1 MADSPE
7 GPRLSGL
14 ARSIDALFSAAPAA
28 TPPRAAPTV
37 VTSAVEEDLAPVVES
52 VIEPPATLHDPRPLM
67 PEIFPASQML
77 TAIPGPPPVQE
88 PIDAPSAGSS
98 VDDSDTLLSF
108 ESPWSEPAAE
118 ESDATE
124 PALSERWSDEG
135 SATDEPVGAPVSE
148 LAAADVV
155 AEPPPPSTS
164 PEPVASDAE
173 GFLAAVDSYVDG
185 DRAQRERIETLA
197 VGLRERLALDPLAD
211 AVEKLV
217 RGAGDPPDRTY
228 IALAAAII
236 NPAVASRLVQR
247 IGRERDEAK
256 REEYQSLC
264 RRLGLVMANGLKGA
278 LTGALDPAVRRVY
291 HDTLLSMGEV
301 SRPVIEAMVEDENR
315 FLVCDAVVMLGEI
328 GGERAV
334 RLVTSALADT
344 DPRVR
349 EKALQALGELG
360 DAEAGRLALGFLDDS
375 NANVRVAAAVTA
387 GKLGLERALRPIL
400 QLLEQEEKPDQKVR
414 LLEALGDLG
423 DPGAV
428 PAIEKHALP
437 GRFAKA
443 STDVRVAAYK
453 ALHSIG
459 TPHARELVQRA
470 ANDKEPAV
478 RAALRGLV
486 RET

>member
-28 TPPRAAPTV
+28 PPSPAASPAV
-37 VTSAVEEDLAPVVES
+37 VTATAEDLAAVAEPVVAP
-52 VIEPPATLHDPRPLM
+52 PPAPPDPRPLE

-77 TAIPGPPPVQE
+77 TAIAAPPPIPH
-88 PIDAPSAGSS
+88 PIDPPSLGHS
-98 VDDSDTLLSF
+98 VDDADTLLSF
-108 ESPWSEPAAE
+108 ESPWTEP
-118 ESDATE
+118 ATE
-124 PALSERWSDEG
+124 PSEEPWIDAKSLE
-135 SATDEPVGAPVSE
+135 AVAVDEPKNETAAADRVAGAPP
-148 LAAADVV
+148 LAAA
-155 AEPPPPSTS
+155 ATS
-164 PEPVASDAE
+164 PEPVASEA
-173 GFLAAVDSYVDG
+173 GSFLAAVDSYIDG

-197 VGLRERLALDPLAD
+197 AELRDRLALDPLAD

-228 IALAAAII
+228 IALASAII
-236 NPAVASRLVQR
+236 NPAVASRIVQR
-247 IGRERDEAK
+247 IGRERDDAK
-256 REEYQSLC
+256 REEYRSLC

-278 LTGALDPAVRRVY
+278 LTGALEPSVRQVY
-291 HDTLLSMGEV
+291 RDTLLSMGES
-301 SRPVIEAMVEDENR
+301 SRPVIEAMVEDDNR

-334 RLVTSALADT
+334 QLVTGALADT

-349 EKALQALGELG
+349 EKALYALGELG
-360 DAEAGRLALGFLDDS
+360 DAEAGRLALGFMDDS
-375 NANVRVAAAVTA
+375 NANVRVAAAVAA
-387 GKLGLERALRPIL
+387 GKLGLERALRPLL
-400 QLLEQEEKPDQKVR
+400 QLLEQEAGADAKVR
-414 LLEALGDLG
+414 LLQALGELG

-437 GRFAKA
+437 GRFSKA

-453 ALHSIG
+453 ALHRIG

-470 ANDKEPAV
+470 ATDKEPAV
-478 RAALRGLV
+478 RAALRGLA
-486 RET
+486 REA